1 MHKTHCVLKTLQKK
15 TPYFP
20 NKLKVTMYFVNLSSI
35 APSPLNP
42 NKRNNELSHVL
53 LLLFISINSL
63 SYQVKK
69 KKEYTSTQAHKN
81 IINDINKPQRY
92 TIPVMSTKY
101 CETMVTSSTRKRVV

>member
-1 MHKTHCVLKTLQKK
+1 MHKNPLCFKNSAKK

-53 LLLFISINSL
+53 LLLCISINSL

-69 KKEYTSTQAHKN
+69 KKKN
-81 IINDINKPQRY
+81 THLRKH
-92 TIPVMSTKY
+92 TKIL
-101 CETMVTSSTRKRVV
+101 